1 MSGNEK
7 VSRRQAL
14 GAVAGAVGGLIVGFA
29 GGWLARQ
36 PEKAAGETVTI
47 TQTKT
52 VERTLTQTETK
63 TVEAAKKIV
72 LGMVLGGFI
81 EGSTWDGR
89 QKIAVDRL
97 KELYPWFDYVY
108 DEGVV
113 LKGRDPVSSAK
124 DLITINNAN
133 VIFGSWEPAAVPAFH
148 TLAEQYPDVY
158 FLGIVGSDVSSER
171 NFIRVFVR
179 QYQAMYLEGLI
190 AGAITQSN
198 KIGIAVGPAV
208 VQNLRRMAAFYLG
221 VKESNPDA
229 TLYVK
234 YVGEWYDPPKERE
247 VSLSLVDQGVDVLTH
262 YTDSVEPL
270 KVAEENGIWFVGKDM
285 DIVGMYQWATTDT
298 VAVSFD
304 TRWEVMFDVIL
315 RDYMAGITN
324 PDRLVFVGMNRHIPL
339 PSDNKWLPGQTALHA
354 VDLQN
359 DNKVGI
365 EAISPKVRNQIPEE
379 TLKLIEKRR
388 ADMIAGVW
396 DPFYEYPLASSGE
409 GIPLPELGLEVPA
422 KGTVVKPAKTMPTD
436 EWLLGRLNFQ
446 LDGVVTLK

>member
-1 MSGNEK
+1 MSGNGK

-14 GAVAGAVGGLIVGFA
+14 WAVTGAIGGLVVGFA

-36 PEKAAGETVTI
+36 PERAAVETITVTR
-47 TQTKT
+47 TET
-52 VERTLTQTETK
+52 VERT
-63 TVEAAKKIV
+63 VEVAKKVV
-72 LGMVLGGFI
+72 LGMVLGGYI

-97 KELYPWFDYVY
+97 KKLYPWFDYVL

-133 VIFGSWEPAAVPAFH
+133 IIFGSWEPAAVPAFH
-148 TLAEQYPDVY
+148 RLSRDYPDVY
-158 FLGIVGSDVSSER
+158 FLGIIGSDVSSQR
-171 NFIRVFVR
+171 NFMRVFVR
-179 QYQAMYLEGLI
+179 QYQAMYLEGLV

-221 VKESNPDA
+221 IKEVNPNA

-247 VSLSLVDQGVDVLTH
+247 VAQSLVDQGVDVLTH

-270 KVAEENGIWFVGKDM
+270 KVAEEREIWFVGKDM
-285 DIVGMYQWATTDT
+285 DVVGLYKWSTTDT

-304 TRWEVMFDVIL
+304 TRWEVMFDIIL
-315 RDYMAGITN
+315 RDYMAGITH
-324 PDRLVFVGMNRHIPL
+324 PDRIVFVGMNRHIPL
-339 PSDNKWLPGQTALHA
+339 PSDNPWVPGQTSLHA

-379 TLKLIEKRR
+379 ILKLIEKRR
-388 ADMIAGVW
+388 AEMIAGAW
-396 DPFYEYPLASSGE
+396 DPFYEYPLVSSGE
-409 GIPLPELGLEVPA
+409 GIPLPELNIKVPE
-422 KGTVVKPAKTMPTD
+422 KGTVVKPAKTMPSD
-436 EWLLGRLNFQ
+436 EWLLGRFNFQ
-446 LDGVVTLK
+446 LDGIVTLK